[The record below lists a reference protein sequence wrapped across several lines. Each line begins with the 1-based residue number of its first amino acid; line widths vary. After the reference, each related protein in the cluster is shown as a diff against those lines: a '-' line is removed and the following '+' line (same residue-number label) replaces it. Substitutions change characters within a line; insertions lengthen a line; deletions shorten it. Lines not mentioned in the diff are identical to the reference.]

1 MNGKINRFLG
11 KQNSAAGKGSGGEW
25 IMLWIKTFRI
35 SASNFLVVVELG
47 GVVLGDLLA
56 DVGGQAR
63 HPDGIRPVKGV
74 GQRLENKFSYTFGLF
89 TNSQEKK
96 LIV

>member
-1 MNGKINRFLG
+1 
-11 KQNSAAGKGSGGEW
+11 
-25 IMLWIKTFRI
+25 MLWIKTFRI

-56 DVGGQAR
+56 DVGGQAG

-74 GQRLENKFSYTFGLF
+74 GQRLGNKFNYGFGLF
-89 TNSQEKK
+89 TNSQENK